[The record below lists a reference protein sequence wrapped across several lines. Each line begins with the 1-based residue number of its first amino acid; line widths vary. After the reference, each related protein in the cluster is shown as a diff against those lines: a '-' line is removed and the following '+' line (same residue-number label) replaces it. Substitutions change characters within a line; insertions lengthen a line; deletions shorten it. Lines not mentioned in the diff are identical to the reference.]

1 MKDTDFFNVNYFF
14 GSFPNYKVPL
24 LLKNVKIELVL
35 YDIYLKITANGGGSC
50 DWTGTSKWACCSS
63 SNQCG
68 VDEGDC
74 DSDADCSGILKCGNN
89 NCGSNFHSLADCC
102 YDPSPGS

>member
-1 MKDTDFFNVNYFF
+1 MIYF
-14 GSFPNYKVPL
+14 L
-24 LLKNVKIELVL
+24 E
-35 YDIYLKITANGGGSC
+35 ITADGGSSC

-74 DSDADCSGILKCGNN
+74 DSDADCSGILKCGSN

-102 YDPSPGS
+102 YDPSPGKIQNIM